1 MAALVLEPEEG
12 VSISSGEFFANSS
25 PAWLS
30 IPNFLEVCGRN
41 WFSIRYASSFFDRPV
56 RPLLRFRTQAG
67 RDITYII
74 NAPVL
79 GTAEWIGR
87 VPDNA
92 TSVSICA
99 TDRLGPFA
107 FRIEKAQPVSK
118 YSLAS
123 RNVAAAVSRSRRLAT
138 SRRSDA
144 WQFEVDL
151 YKIAN
156 RAMPLANYSLWTRRF
171 RRAPELYGLDRPRSD
186 WTNGPTFSI
195 VMPIGPTT
203 RPRLLQTTINSLLQQ
218 FYHRW
223 SLIACIENGAP
234 DHALRVYRDNAAH
247 DGRLHEIDLPLFSH
261 TDIDADWFA
270 VMSPGDT
277 LENFA
282 LGAMA
287 EEVFRRPATRLLYSD
302 EDAISERGQ
311 AHSPLLKPDWSPTF
325 QHASNYIGRLTCIRK
340 DALVASGV
348 SDPRIMTQREYDTL
362 RDVLACLSAPE
373 IAHVQRVLYRRQDQ
387 ASPRQQRMTAT
398 STSPETTALPDATIV
413 VVTKDRA
420 DLLRT
425 CLHGIQHQTD
435 YPDLN
440 IVIVDNGSTEKDT
453 LALLASLKSD
463 NRVLILERPGPFN
476 FSALCNE
483 GARLSKSQLL
493 VFLNND
499 VEMRDRHWLR
509 RLAKVAVRPD
519 VGVAGATL
527 LYPGGRIQHAG
538 VTLGL
543 GTVAGHLYSGAS
555 ANHAEYL
562 SHLTADRE
570 VSAVTA
576 ACCAIERTKFE
587 KLGGFDEINLP
598 VEFNDIDLCLRAM
611 EQGWSNI
618 CVSNAILVHH
628 ESETRGVAPSTAYEV
643 ERSYFMQRWLHVI
656 RNDPFFHPA
665 LSMFALQPSLA

>member
-1 MAALVLEPEEG
+1 MAGLVLEPEQG
-12 VSISSGEFFANSS
+12 VSISSGEFFADSL
-25 PAWLS
+25 PAWLN
-30 IPNFLEVCGRN
+30 IPNFLEICGRN
-41 WFSIRYASSFFDRPV
+41 WFSIRYASSLFDHPV
-56 RPLLRFRTQAG
+56 RPLLKFQTQSG
-67 RDITYII
+67 RDITYIM
-74 NAPVL
+74 NGPVL

-92 TSVSICA
+92 TLVSICT

-107 FRIEKAQPVSK
+107 FRIEEAHAVSK

-123 RNVAAAVSRSRRLAT
+123 RNVAAAVSRSKRLAT

-156 RAMPLANYSLWTRRF
+156 RATPLANYSQWARRF

-186 WTNGPTFSI
+186 WTNGPTFSML
-195 VMPIGPTT
+195 MPIGPAT
-203 RPRLLQTTINSLLQQ
+203 RPKLLQATVNSLLQQ

-223 SLIACIENGAP
+223 SLTACIENGAS
-234 DHALRVYRDNAAH
+234 DHTLRVYRDNATH
-247 DGRLHEIDLPLFSH
+247 DGRLREIDLPLFSH
-261 TDIDADWFA
+261 ADFDADWFA
-270 VMSPGDT
+270 IISPGDT

-287 EEVFRRPATRLLYSD
+287 EEIFRRPTARLLYSD
-302 EDAISERGQ
+302 EDAVSERGHI
-311 AHSPLLKPDWSPTF
+311 HSPLLKPDWSPAF
-325 QHASNYIGRLTCIRK
+325 QDGANYVGRLTCFRRE
-340 DALVASGV
+340 ALIAAGL
-348 SDPRIMTQREYDTL
+348 SDPRTMTAREC
-362 RDVLACLSAPE
+362 DVLREVLAGLSDPE
-373 IAHVQRVLYRRQDQ
+373 IAHVRRVLYRRHEPAAPQKQ
-387 ASPRQQRMTAT
+387 AVTAT
-398 STSPETTALPDATIV
+398 SSRSETTTLPDATII

-420 DLLRT
+420 DLLRK
-425 CLHGIQHQTD
+425 CLHGIQHLTD
-435 YPDLN
+435 YPDFN
-440 IVIVDNGSTEKDT
+440 VVIVDNGTTEKDA

-463 NRVLILERPGPFN
+463 NRFLILQRPGPFN

-483 GARLSKSQLL
+483 GAALSEAQLL

-499 VEMRDRHWLR
+499 VEMRGRDWLKL
-509 RLAKVAVRPD
+509 LARVAVRPD
-519 VGVAGATL
+519 IGMAGAML
-527 LYPGGRIQHAG
+527 LYPDGRIQHTG

-543 GTVAGHLYSGAS
+543 GTVAGHLYSGAL

-562 SHLTADRE
+562 GHLTADRE

-576 ACCAIERTKFE
+576 ACCAIERMKFE

-598 VEFNDIDLCLRAM
+598 VEFSDIDLCLRAM

-628 ESETRGVAPSTAYEV
+628 ESETRGIAPSRAYEA
-643 ERSYFMQRWLHVI
+643 ERQYFAQRWLHVI
-656 RNDPFFHPA
+656 RDDPFFHPA